1 MGIIQKLSV
10 SLANQIAAG
19 EVVERPASVVK
30 ELVENAIDAQATA
43 VTILIEEGGL
53 KSITVRDNG
62 AGLAPE
68 DCRAAFERHA
78 TSKIHKD
85 SDLFHIRT
93 LGFRG
98 EALPS
103 IAAVSYLEM
112 KTSDGQHP
120 GIHLVLQ
127 GGHVIQSGHTES
139 RKGTEIKVSRLFYN
153 TPARL
158 KYLKSLHTELGKIS
172 DVVNRMALSYPHIQ
186 FTLTENERTVFQTN
200 GSGELSHVLAAI
212 YGVRTAKAAVPF
224 SGDSLDFHVEGLAVN
239 PQINRAGRQ
248 YVYIFVNGRFIK
260 NYPIFNS
267 IIEGYHTLL
276 MVGRYPICVIHIK
289 MDPSLVDVNVH
300 PAKLEARISKEKDL
314 CTLITGTIRE
324 AFHRQRLIPAVG
336 TKMHREHPQ
345 VEQQAMDFSPDVA
358 IGPDLS
364 ASGSPAAE
372 HSPVSEEQP
381 PKETISGTERIGE
394 SMEQSGDQVYRR
406 SLPQEGDEMEPASS
420 SEEPSDEM
428 KTSSRMPKLYPIGQ
442 MHGTYIFAQN
452 EDGLYI
458 IDQHAAQER
467 INYEYYRE
475 KVGENA
481 REVQEL
487 LVPMTFEFTHSE
499 YETVM
504 EYHDYLKEIGL
515 DFESFGNRSVIIRS
529 HPTWMPKGREPQMIE
544 DIVHQLIES
553 GKISIKK
560 LREDLAKMMS
570 CKRAIKANHYLRTDE
585 IQALLDN
592 LAKAK
597 DPFTCPHGRPVIV
610 HFTPYEME
618 KMFKRVQ

>member
-68 DCRAAFERHA
+68 DCQAAFERHA

-158 KYLKSLHTELGKIS
+158 KYLKSFHTELGKIS

>member
-1 MGIIQKLSV
+1 
-10 SLANQIAAG
+10 
-19 EVVERPASVVK
+19 
-30 ELVENAIDAQATA
+30 
-43 VTILIEEGGL
+43 
-53 KSITVRDNG
+53 
-62 AGLAPE
+62 
-68 DCRAAFERHA
+68 
-78 TSKIHKD
+78 
-85 SDLFHIRT
+85 
-93 LGFRG
+93 
-98 EALPS
+98 
-103 IAAVSYLEM
+103 
-112 KTSDGQHP
+112 
-120 GIHLVLQ
+120 
-127 GGHVIQSGHTES
+127 
-139 RKGTEIKVSRLFYN
+139 
-153 TPARL
+153 
-158 KYLKSLHTELGKIS
+158 
-172 DVVNRMALSYPHIQ
+172 
-186 FTLTENERTVFQTN
+186 
-200 GSGELSHVLAAI
+200 
-212 YGVRTAKAAVPF
+212 
-224 SGDSLDFHVEGLAVN
+224 
-239 PQINRAGRQ
+239 
-248 YVYIFVNGRFIK
+248 
-260 NYPIFNS
+260 
-267 IIEGYHTLL
+267 
-276 MVGRYPICVIHIK
+276 
-289 MDPSLVDVNVH
+289 
-300 PAKLEARISKEKDL
+300 
-314 CTLITGTIRE
+314 
-324 AFHRQRLIPAVG
+324 
-336 TKMHREHPQ
+336 
-345 VEQQAMDFSPDVA
+345 
-358 IGPDLS
+358 
-364 ASGSPAAE
+364 
-372 HSPVSEEQP
+372 
-381 PKETISGTERIGE
+381 
-394 SMEQSGDQVYRR
+394 
-406 SLPQEGDEMEPASS
+406 MEPASS